1 MSEFLL
7 DKEDPLEK
15 STKKTMET
23 FDTSTLKSNLF
34 EYDIISDTLKHIY
47 STSKIRKNL
56 SLILYQFYSYPILI
70 IIFSFLLGSFFFGLP
85 MLFIYF
91 KIFENLMK
99 PIIFI
104 LLFTL
109 LFSISL
115 LIIRISDD
123 LKNKNSIADKWER
136 KNIVKIIGLSLALII
151 LIVSAFFLHN
161 FFNDLIN
168 SKNNGEISFNYN
180 EINDKDNNNNNTFK
194 NDFVLK
200 YIIYCFL
207 LDKNKIINEEQK
219 LIYYYEDSALQNI
232 QKSLL
237 ISFIPLF
244 IFTFNKI
251 IKIILIEVKYTIAKL
266 LVYVNYLFLIISIFI
281 LYFID
286 KTEFNVFITSIIE
299 IILISLIYIG
309 YIIWI
314 INSIYKL
321 CKNPKDKNFSIY
333 KYDSIQLLFFFIFDI
348 INIIGSSFIY
358 ISILLNFIYYAYN
371 DEKYKNLLY
380 TILFLKIGFLLCII
394 SNSFYY
400 GYYLLSL
407 IFRPI
412 SLEYTPAHLKNFYIR
427 ANRKLS
433 SFYLDK
439 NEV

>member
-7 DKEDPLEK
+7 DKEDPSEK

-123 LKNKNSIADKWER
+123 LKNKNNIADKWER
-136 KNIVKIIGLSLALII
+136 KNIVKIIGLSLTLII
-151 LIVSAFFLHN
+151 LTASAFFLHN
-161 FFNDLIN
+161 FFSDLIN
-168 SKNNGEISFNYN
+168 SKNNGELSFNYN
-180 EINDKDNNNNNTFK
+180 EINDNDKDNDDNNNSNTFI

-232 QKSLL
+232 
-237 ISFIPLF
+237 
-244 IFTFNKI
+244 
-251 IKIILIEVKYTIAKL
+251 
-266 LVYVNYLFLIISIFI
+266 
-281 LYFID
+281 
-286 KTEFNVFITSIIE
+286 
-299 IILISLIYIG
+299 
-309 YIIWI
+309 
-314 INSIYKL
+314 
-321 CKNPKDKNFSIY
+321 
-333 KYDSIQLLFFFIFDI
+333 
-348 INIIGSSFIY
+348 
-358 ISILLNFIYYAYN
+358 
-371 DEKYKNLLY
+371 
-380 TILFLKIGFLLCII
+380 
-394 SNSFYY
+394 
-400 GYYLLSL
+400 
-407 IFRPI
+407 
-412 SLEYTPAHLKNFYIR
+412 
-427 ANRKLS
+427 
-433 SFYLDK
+433 
-439 NEV
+439 